1 MMDYAPPD
9 FAALALV
16 RAFCAAWDRLDLDAA
31 LGMLADDIRYHNM
44 PMSAL
49 DGIAA
54 VEGYL
59 RQAAAFDSAAW
70 EIVAIAA
77 NGATV
82 LTERVDRFVINGQLI
97 ALPVMGT
104 FEVRGGKIA
113 AWRDYFDLADYQR
126 QLGAAAGAPA

>member
-1 MMDYAPPD
+1 MIDNTLPD

-31 LGMLADDIRYHNM
+31 LGMLADDIHYHNI
-44 PMSAL
+44 PTPAL

-59 RQAAAFDSAAW
+59 RQAAAFDSATW
-70 EIVAIAA
+70 EIVAM
-77 NGATV
+77 GATV
-82 LTERVDRFVINGQLI
+82 LTERIDRFVMNGQPI

-104 FEVRGGKIA
+104 CEVRGGKIA
-113 AWRDYFDLADYQR
+113 AWRDYFDFADYQR

>member
-1 MMDYAPPD
+1 MIDNTLPD

-31 LGMLADDIRYHNM
+31 LGMLADDIHYHNIPM
-44 PMSAL
+44 PAL

-59 RQAAAFDSAAW
+59 RQAAAFDSATW
-70 EIVAIAA
+70 EIVAM
-77 NGATV
+77 GATV
-82 LTERVDRFVINGQLI
+82 LTERIDRFVMNGQPI

-104 FEVRGGKIA
+104 CEVRGGKIA
-113 AWRDYFDLADYQR
+113 AWRDYFDFADYQR

>member
-1 MMDYAPPD
+1 MIDNTPPD

-31 LGMLADDIRYHNM
+31 LGMLADDIHYHNIPM
-44 PMSAL
+44 PAL

-70 EIVAIAA
+70 EIAA

>member
-1 MMDYAPPD
+1 MIDNTLPD

-31 LGMLADDIRYHNM
+31 LGMLADDIHYHNI
-44 PMSAL
+44 PTPAL

-59 RQAAAFDSAAW
+59 RQAAVFDSAAW

-82 LTERVDRFVINGQLI
+82 LTERIDRFVMNGQPI

-104 FEVRGGKIA
+104 CEVRGGKIA
-113 AWRDYFDLADYQR
+113 AWRDYFDFADYQR

>member
-31 LGMLADDIRYHNM
+31 LGMLADDIHYHNM

-49 DGIAA
+49 DGIAE

-82 LTERVDRFVINGQLI
+82 LTERIDRFVMNGQPI

-104 FEVRGGKIA
+104 FEVRGGRIA

>member
-82 LTERVDRFVINGQLI
+82 LTERIDRFVMNGQPI

-104 FEVRGGKIA
+104 FEVRGGRIA